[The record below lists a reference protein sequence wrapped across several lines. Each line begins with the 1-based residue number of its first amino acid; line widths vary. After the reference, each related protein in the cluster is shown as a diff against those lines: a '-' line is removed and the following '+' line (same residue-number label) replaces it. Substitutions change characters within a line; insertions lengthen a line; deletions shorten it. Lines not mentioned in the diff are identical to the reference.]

1 MTGILINFFLF
12 IILIP
17 MIVFAQH
24 ERTDHWKIRVALF
37 DREAENAVPG
47 RIVFLG
53 NSITEGFDL
62 RKHFPDTTI
71 INRGISGDHI
81 DGLLAR
87 FDNSVTVW
95 QPQKLFVLIGIN
107 DIGALDTEE
116 QILTNYDKLLNV
128 ITDSLPDTR
137 VYFNSILPT
146 TPEWE
151 NCPKDKIV
159 RINAELKQRCSDH
172 GFTWI
177 NIHNEFV
184 TPEGILNRALTSDGL
199 HLNAAGYEKWTGI
212 LTPYVLEK

>member
-116 QILTNYDKLLNV
+116 QILRNYDKLLNV

-159 RINAELKQRCSDH
+159 RINAELKQRSSDH